1 MAGKNNFYPYGE
13 SSTNILNNSEYQTD
27 QERTAGA
34 ARGAIARSKIYNKAL
49 RQGAAGAYA
58 VADLVAAAGKDADDA
73 NAATLAENFRAAV
86 SYQARAF
93 VASAVSVSG
102 GLATAT
108 VDELATTAK
117 GDLPALFSLA
127 MVLD

>member
-58 VADLVAAAGKDADDA
+58 GHNRKGRSPGAFFAGNGAGSEPAGRHQHQDCIIAAG
-73 NAATLAENFRAAV
+73 
-86 SYQARAF
+86 Y
-93 VASAVSVSG
+93 
-102 GLATAT
+102 
-108 VDELATTAK
+108 
-117 GDLPALFSLA
+117 
-127 MVLD
+127 